1 MSVAVVGPEISP
13 IDGVAAPSAERPDPT
28 LDAAAAE
35 MLVACRRTAYI
46 AALQLL
52 GNPDDALDL
61 AQEAMVRLLR
71 SLPSLDPDRSWRP
84 YLMRVVANLARDL
97 WRRRRHRRAE
107 SLETL
112 IEERGFDAVDPGAR
126 PDERAHQGELS
137 RRAARALA
145 TLSGPHREILVLR
158 DYQGL
163 AYAEIAAAL
172 GIPRGTVMSRLHKAR
187 QLLREAVLQGG
198 RTP

>member
-1 MSVAVVGPEISP
+1 MGPDISP
-13 IDGVAAPSAERPDPT
+13 VGGVEAPAADRPHSKMD
-28 LDAAAAE
+28 DAVAE

-61 AQEAMVRLLR
+61 AQEATVRMLR
-71 SLPSLDPDRSWRP
+71 SLPSLDPDRPWHP

-112 IEERGFDAVDPGAR
+112 IEERGFDAVDPHAG
-126 PDERAHQGELS
+126 PDERAHQGELR
-137 RRAARALA
+137 RRAAQALA

-163 AYAEIAAAL
+163 AYAEIAVAL

-187 QLLREAVLQGG
+187 QLLREAVLHGG